1 MTSRTIR
8 RDICAC
14 GVGRFESRLITV
26 RMTVRGQLQE
36 FDNVLQGVCPNC
48 GSRVYDADT
57 LERIEAAMQ
66 ARALD
71 PTLTRVVG

>member
-1 MTSRTIR
+1 
-8 RDICAC
+8 
-14 GVGRFESRLITV
+14 VTV
-26 RMTVRGQLQE
+26 RMTVRGQLE
-36 FDNVLQGVCPNC
+36 VFDDVLQGACPSC

-71 PTLTRVVG
+71 PTLTRVNG